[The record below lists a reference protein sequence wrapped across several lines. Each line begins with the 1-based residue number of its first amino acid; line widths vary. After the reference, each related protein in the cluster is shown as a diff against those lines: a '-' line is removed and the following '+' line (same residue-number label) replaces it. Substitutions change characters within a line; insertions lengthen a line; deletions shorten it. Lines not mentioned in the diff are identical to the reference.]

1 MLFAK
6 AKELKLLHTV
16 WGKTKQNKT
25 KSFKFYDTTLTK
37 EIKLTKLVD
46 INCSIYKKNDIQ
58 VTNKGVS

>member
-46 INCSIYKKNDIQ
+46 INCSIYKKNDI
-58 VTNKGVS
+58 